1 MITEAFDLL
10 PFIDSRAKEN
20 SWIMQ
25 KLKKLAMQESELVR
39 FLHIIHV
46 NFRPDH
52 TVSQRSFR
60 ITEAAL
66 LLLAKRQIFL
76 TSLAISPGGMERPVQ
91 QGGIHVE
98 A

>member
-10 PFIDSRAKEN
+10 PFIDSRAKEK
-20 SWIMQ
+20 SRIMQ
-25 KLKKLAMQESELVR
+25 KLKKLAVQESELVR
-39 FLHIIHV
+39 FLHIIQE
-46 NFRPDH
+46 NFRPER
-52 TVSQRSFR
+52 TVSQRSFS

-76 TSLAISPGGMERPVQ
+76 TSLAISPGRMESPVQ
-91 QGGIHVE
+91 QGGSHVE